1 MNIQK
6 NYFMVK
12 MTGIC
17 KTEYDVMQMQM
28 WDFGFSME
36 AISRKFAKDNKIKIS
51 EARPMITDMIYRNVM
66 KRQKEAKATQ

>member
-6 NYFMVK
+6 NHFMVK
-12 MTGIC
+12 MTCIC
-17 KTEYDVMQMQM
+17 KTEYDVMQM

-66 KRQKEAKATQ
+66 KRQKEAKAT